1 MRNNQVTDKL
11 LSGTGVFRRLMFLAL
26 MALCTSGAW
35 AQKQVSGTVVDAA
48 GEAIIGASVMVK
60 GTTTGTVTDLEGNF
74 VLQNVPENGSVVISY
89 VGYRTQTIAAA
100 GKGQINV
107 TLEEDKQLLDE
118 VVVVGYGVQRKS
130 DVTGALTRVGEKEL
144 NTKPVVNAFEAL
156 QGKAA
161 GVDITTSQ
169 RPGTVG
175 GIMIRG
181 QRSMGNGGA
190 STAPLYV
197 VDGVPLQAG
206 GIETLNPKDIEAID
220 ILKDASS
227 TAIYGSRGANGV
239 VLVTTKRGQEGKAQ
253 LSYSG
258 SFTFEKIVDKSP
270 AMSASDYITWR
281 RWAYYNSAPDKY
293 TPGDQPTME
302 QDKSFFAGDDV
313 ALANVMKGWS
323 GGSWDGSKVTDTD
336 WTDFVTQTGVTQ
348 EHNVSVRGGSKK
360 VNGFASFG
368 YLNNKGT
375 QKGQSYERFNFTAS
389 ADVKGTDW
397 FKAGGSFTGSYS
409 QQKYGYSKAY
419 GTSSG
424 PTDLY
429 GAAKAILRYTLPYD
443 ENGEIITQPGGST
456 TNTYS
461 VIDEWTKSTDNR
473 DNFRLL
479 GSFYAQIDFG
489 QIWEPLMGLQWK
501 TQFGPDFR
509 YYRNGNFL
517 DSSSISRAGGNNTVS
532 RGDGRTI
539 AWTLDNMLLYNKSFG
554 DHTIGLTLL
563 QSASKTNTETSSISE
578 ENVPIP
584 SFLWNNLGAVDV
596 TDTKYKVGIGSGL
609 TESALSSYMARVN
622 YSFKDRY
629 LLTASARWDGSSVL
643 AEGNKWDF
651 FPSMALG
658 WRMEQESWLRDVTWL
673 DQLKLRF
680 GVGVTGNSAVSPYGT
695 LGVISSYWMPFSTG
709 NSQILVTN
717 EPYYTSGSNQMP
729 NKKLGWEKTT
739 QWNFGIDFSFLKGRI
754 GGTIDMYTSTTNDL
768 LMSMSV
774 PSLSGYPSMMANVG
788 KTSNKGIEVTIN
800 AIPVMTK
807 DFIWNSNLN
816 FAWQKDKI
824 EELANGKED
833 DINNAWFIGESISVY
848 YGYEA
853 DGLWQESDAAEMAKF
868 NENGSKFSAGNVKP
882 VDQNGDYKIDAD
894 DRVIIGNRNPRVT
907 AGWTNTLSWK
917 GLELVLELYGRFGY
931 TISTGGEGQLGM
943 YQQREIDYW
952 RPDNTGA
959 EWQKP
964 IYSQAGGDAYSG
976 LLGFKDASFIKVRNL
991 SLGYNFDKN
1000 LLSKLGIGLSN
1011 AKIYIQG
1018 KNLGM
1023 LYSSVDFMDLDTGA
1037 TFFNRG
1043 FTVGVQVDF

>member
-1 MRNNQVTDKL
+1 MRKNQVTDKL
-11 LSGTGVFRRLMFLAL
+11 LSGANVLRRLMFLAL
-26 MALCTSGAW
+26 VALCTSGAW

-60 GTTTGTVTDLEGNF
+60 GTSTGTITDFDGNF
-74 VLQNVPENGSVVISY
+74 TLQNVSEKASLVISY
-89 VGYRTQTIAAA
+89 VGYRNQTIAVA
-100 GKGQINV
+100 GKNQLNV
-107 TLEEDKQLLDE
+107 TLEEDRQLLDE

-144 NTKPVVNAFEAL
+144 NTKPVSNAFEAL
-156 QGKAA
+156 RGKAA
-161 GVDITTSQ
+161 GVDITTSE

-175 GIMIRG
+175 SIAIRG
-181 QRSMGNGGA
+181 QRSISAGQG
-190 STAPLYV
+190 PLYV

-206 GIETLNPKDIEAID
+206 GIETLNPRDIESID

-239 VLVTTKRGQEGKAQ
+239 VLVTTKRGQEGKTQ

-258 SFTFEKIVDKSP
+258 AFTFEKIVDKSP
-270 AMSASDYITWR
+270 AMNASDYITWR

-293 TPGDQPTME
+293 TPGDQPTQE
-302 QDKSFFAGDDV
+302 QDKAFFAGDET
-313 ALANVMKGWS
+313 ALNNVMKGWS

-336 WTDFVTQTGVTQ
+336 WTEFVKQTGVTQ
-348 EHNVSVRGGSKK
+348 EHNVSVRGGSKNLAGY
-360 VNGFASFG
+360 VSFG

-375 QKGQSYERFNFTAS
+375 QKGQSYERYNLTAS
-389 ADVKGTDW
+389 ADVLGTPW
-397 FKAGGSFTGSYS
+397 FKAGGSVNASYGV
-409 QQKYGYSKAY
+409 QQYGYSVPY
-419 GTSSG
+419 GTSTG
-424 PTDLY
+424 AKELY
-429 GAAKAILRYTLPYD
+429 SAAKSILRYTLPYD

-461 VIDEWTKSTDNR
+461 IIDEWSKSTDQR
-473 DNFRLL
+473 QTFRAL

-489 QIWEPLMGLQWK
+489 KMWEPLQGLQWK

-509 YYRNGNFL
+509 FYRRGNFL
-517 DSSSISRAGGNNTVS
+517 DSSSISRAGGKNSAS
-532 RGDGRTI
+532 RSEERHF
-539 AWTLDNMLLYNKSFG
+539 AWTLDNMLLYNRGFG
-554 DHTIGLTLL
+554 DHNVGLTLL
-563 QSASKTNTETSSISE
+563 QSASKSNTENSSMSE
-578 ENVPIP
+578 VGVTIP
-584 SFLWNNLGAVDV
+584 SFLWNNMGAIDI
-596 TDTKYKVGIGSGL
+596 TDSQYQASMGTGL
-609 TESALSSYMARVN
+609 SEYALSSYMVRVN

-680 GVGVTGNSAVSPYGT
+680 GVGVTGNAAVSPYGT

-709 NSQILVTN
+709 NSQIFVTN
-717 EPYYTSGSNQMP
+717 EPYYTSGSNAMP
-729 NKKLGWEKTT
+729 NKNLGWEKTT

-754 GGTIDMYTSTTNDL
+754 GGTIDLYKSNTKDL
-768 LMSMSV
+768 LLAMSV

-788 KTSNKGIEVTIN
+788 ETKNKGLEVTLN
-800 AIPVMTK
+800 VIPILTK
-807 DFIWNSNLN
+807 DFMWNSNLN
-816 FAWQKDKI
+816 FAYQKDEI
-824 EELANGKED
+824 VELANGKED
-833 DINNAWFIGESISVY
+833 DINNAWFIGESIAVY

-853 DGLWQESDAAEMAKF
+853 NGLWQESDATEMAKF
-868 NENGSKFSAGNVKP
+868 NENGAKFTVGSVKP

-894 DRVIIGNRNPRVT
+894 DRVILGNRNPRLT
-907 AGWTNTLSWK
+907 AGWTNTLTWK
-917 GLELVLELYGRFGY
+917 GLELNLELMGRFKY
-931 TISTGGEGQLGM
+931 MISTGGEGQLGM

-952 RPDNTGA
+952 TPSNTGA

-964 IYSQAGGDAYSG
+964 VYSQAGGDAYAG
-976 LLGFKDASFIKVRNL
+976 LLGFKDASFIKIRNL
-991 SLGYNFDKN
+991 SLGYNFDKQ

-1037 TFFNRG
+1037 TFYNRG
-1043 FTVGVQVDF
+1043 FTVGLQVDF